1 MRLWLAGSVAGGRQ
15 LSRLAGAVVLALVLA
30 LGGSLVGAGRMAL
43 AAASEGDVE
52 AQQAAIAFRQGR
64 MEEALRLYEAALGD
78 RSLGNER
85 RASILT
91 DRGVVHARVEK
102 VRDAF
107 EDFNAA
113 IKLFPEYAVVY
124 NNRGV
129 LLVKLGA
136 VEEALKDFQRA
147 LSLAPGYAAAYT
159 NQAGALARLEQYQ
172 GAVEAYTRAVRL
184 APASVEPLAGR
195 AGAYV
200 ALERPR
206 AALRD
211 LTRSIAND
219 RRFSLGYRQRAE
231 AYLALEEPTA
241 AAADLSRA
249 IAFDANNPEYYMLRG
264 RAYLAAKDPKAAV
277 RDFSKVIEL
286 RPDMGKAYLERGHS
300 SILIEDFET
309 AEQDLAKA
317 IEMDSRSALA
327 YAYRALMYKKLGQP
341 ELGAQEAAK
350 ALLLEKS
357 NAVVLWAKGEID
369 EAMGR
374 GEVAADAYRR
384 ALALKPG
391 MQNAVYGLKRLGETV
406 DDDFDLV
413 GELSLG
419 EWRVYGG
426 RSGSFATNEEV
437 GDLRVP
443 LEIVGDGQPKLLAW
457 DMQEG
462 EFSDFGLLRFDAGAI
477 ERDGREERQ
486 EFVAII
492 NTASNALVGIEP
504 HRKGD
509 EMSKWSWGSGRV
521 IVAAVDGLTQEYIL
535 RRQRTPDAVASQS
548 RSRSRRTR
556 GQGGDAEWA
565 PWRQDRATGTG
576 RVSSRAQR
584 RARRNKKPKSLFDL
598 LFGN

>member
-1 MRLWLAGSVAGGRQ
+1 MGLWLAGSLRMGRQ
-15 LSRLAGAVVLALVLA
+15 VRSLASMAAAGILL
-30 LGGSLVGAGRMAL
+30 LGLHAGISPRAI
-43 AAASEGDVE
+43 AAASQGDVK

-64 MEEALRLYEAALGD
+64 LEESLRLFEAALSD

-91 DRGVVHARVEK
+91 DRGVVYSRIRK
-102 VRDAF
+102 VREAF
-107 EDFNAA
+107 ADFNTA

-129 LLVKLGA
+129 LLVKLGQI
-136 VEEALKDFQRA
+136 EEALKDFRRA

-159 NQAGALARLEQYQ
+159 NRAGALAKLEQYQ
-172 GAVEAYTRAVRL
+172 AAVDTYTQAVRL

-206 AALRD
+206 SALRD
-211 LTRSIAND
+211 LTRAIAND
-219 RRFSLGYRQRAE
+219 QRFSLGYRQRAE
-231 AYLALEEPTA
+231 AYLALDEPSA

-249 IAFDANNPEYYMLRG
+249 IAFDTNNAEYYMLRG

-286 RPDMGKAYLERGHS
+286 RGDVGEAYLERGHS

-317 IEMDSRSALA
+317 IEMDSRSGLA

-341 ELGAQEAAK
+341 ELGAQEVAK
-350 ALLLEKS
+350 AMLLDKS

-369 EAMGR
+369 EAMGL
-374 GEVAADAYRR
+374 GERAADAYRR

-391 MQNAVYGLKRLGETV
+391 MENAIYGLKRLGETV
-406 DDDFDLV
+406 DDDFDLLSD
-413 GELSLG
+413 LSLG
-419 EWRVYGG
+419 GWRVYGG
-426 RSGSFATNEEV
+426 RSGYFATNDEI
-437 GDLRVP
+437 GGLRVP
-443 LEIVGDGQPKLLAW
+443 LEMVGEGQPKLLAW
-457 DMQEG
+457 DIQQD
-462 EFSDFGLLRFDAGAI
+462 EFSHIGLLRFAAGTI
-477 ERDGREERQ
+477 EAGGNEEVQ

-492 NTASNALVGIEP
+492 NTNTNVLVGIEP

-509 EMSKWSWGSGRV
+509 ETSKWSWGSGRV
-521 IVAAVDGLTQEYIL
+521 IIAAVDGLTQEYVL
-535 RRQRTPDAVASQS
+535 RRQPTSDAVAARRPSGTA
-548 RSRSRRTR
+548 RSR
-556 GQGGDAEWA
+556 GQDSDVEWA
-565 PWRQDRATGTG
+565 PWRQDRA
-576 RVSSRAQR
+576 SRTARGSNRSQR
-584 RARRNKKPKSLFDL
+584 RVRRRQQPKTLFDL